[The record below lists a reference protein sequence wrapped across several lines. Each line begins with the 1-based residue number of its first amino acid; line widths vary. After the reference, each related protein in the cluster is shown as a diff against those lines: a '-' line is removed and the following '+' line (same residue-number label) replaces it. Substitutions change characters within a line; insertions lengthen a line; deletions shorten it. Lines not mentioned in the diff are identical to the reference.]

1 MSTNNT
7 PKRLADC
14 IPTTVSRDF
23 TPSGWI
29 GKDGRFHP
37 EVRLRGEH
45 WKAASVSCSAVL
57 IIERDLQGLVDAAIE
72 AATDSAVEQA
82 VRAAHAAKLA
92 AKNGTPAA
100 EPVKQPAAPVNVSP
114 LAAALA
120 ARK

>member
-1 MSTNNT
+1 MSNPNNT

-23 TPSGWI
+23 TPSGWV

-45 WKAASVSCSAVL
+45 WKAASVSVTAVL
-57 IIERDLQGLVDAAIE
+57 LIERDLAGLVSAAIE
-72 AATDSAVEQA
+72 AATDPTVEA
-82 VRAAHAAKLA
+82 AIRAEHSAKLA
-92 AKNGTPAA
+92 AKSGTA
-100 EPVKQPAAPVNVSP
+100 EQVKLAAPVNASP